1 MRTLPLKF
9 AMDYSAVINTIRVE
23 RLDLVEFLAENRL
36 QLVATVTYIS
46 TTVPLM
52 VQDVA
57 EVLGTYRQLQ
67 EDVCRMIND
76 LDRLEQKL
84 TQRIH

>member
-1 MRTLPLKF
+1 
-9 AMDYSAVINTIRVE
+9 MDYSAVINTIRVE
-23 RLDLVEFLAENRL
+23 RLDLVEFLAKNRL
-36 QLVATVTYIS
+36 QLVATLTYIS

-52 VQDVA
+52 VQNVA

-84 TQRIH
+84 MQRIH

>member
-36 QLVATVTYIS
+36 QLVATLTYIS

-52 VQDVA
+52 VQNVA
-57 EVLGTYRQLQ
+57 EVLDTYRQLQ
-67 EDVCRMIND
+67 EDVRRMIND

-84 TQRIH
+84 MQRIN

>member
-1 MRTLPLKF
+1 M
-9 AMDYSAVINTIRVE
+9 INTIRVE

-36 QLVATVTYIS
+36 QLVATLTYIS

-52 VQDVA
+52 VQNVA

-67 EDVCRMIND
+67 EDVRRMIND

-84 TQRIH
+84 MQRIH

>member
-1 MRTLPLKF
+1 MRSLPLKY

-36 QLVATVTYIS
+36 QLVDTLTYIS

-52 VQDVA
+52 VQNVA
-57 EVLGTYRQLQ
+57 EVLDTYRQLQ
-67 EDVCRMIND
+67 EDVRRMIND
-76 LDRLEQKL
+76 LDRLEQEL
-84 TQRIH
+84 MQRID